1 MHEVMSMDSRNNSL
15 GRRAA
20 MLCEPIVQRVERW
33 TQGRLVVIAG
43 VAGLVFTLLAVMGL
57 VLELSDGNG
66 MARFLEAGAEH
77 ASIARSWHASGVWWL
92 ALAYLVIDAL
102 LFVPLYGALL
112 IGLAPGV
119 MALNPRCLKP
129 KVFVC
134 AVVLFALAAMVADE
148 VENLLGVWALLANG
162 HTWAAWPLVVATK
175 LKWIYFVCAAGLLLL
190 GFLRWL
196 LAFGDSSRQPGTGVD
211 VLQRAR
217 LRFAVVDVIWRSRY
231 VLGTLV
237 FFAALVLV
245 MNQSRD
251 VLAGVAHGWQSGL
264 YVGAAFAMGVS
275 AVSIWALA
283 YMCWMWTR
291 ILCRFRRPTSF
302 SDAIPWQDGAEQA
315 ASPRTWPLE
324 AHQFAKWWARLLGAA
339 PVLMVAW
346 LCGLA
351 AQDAV
356 RAQARSSAYLLLGFG
371 GATLL
376 GAIVFLWGRSAD
388 SKQDKRKVAP
398 GQYFEYKGD
407 GDGMR
412 GELHLERY
420 RFLGLADA
428 PIRLPIAAL
437 LLLLGLRLVNLWLP
451 EQPPVT
457 LAVICSAMTLWAGV
471 VGLLAQYAL
480 RSGLPVLGALVVV
493 VAGLGWWGVADNHMV
508 WSDAK
513 ATIVPLSTLTMWG
526 AQTAVALTLMVG
538 VLVACCMKRGWR
550 RCLGGGLTLLAVVLM
565 PAIVDWNHVDSG
577 GAKAQS
583 AAPEG
588 AIGKKVERR
597 SVSAPDGGEEK
608 VKDPRPTLEQAL
620 VAWLEHLC
628 GKGEGES
635 ARCQGAEPL
644 TVYFVSAEGGG
655 IRAAYWPALVL
666 AELSVRIAEFDERTF
681 SLSGV
686 SGGAVGIS
694 VYRACR
700 EHHPDDAGLD
710 ALRSCIRRLGASDLL
725 TPLLGS
731 WMFEDVLARFIP
743 TAWCNQ
749 PGCGFLS
756 RGAWFERS
764 LEEGLAEAGVNM
776 RAPLATFARA
786 CSSRLPHLFL
796 NSTWVETGERAI
808 ASDVRIEWK
817 DFPTARDQIGY
828 LKPSLPLSTA
838 AHNAARF
845 PFVNAIGSV
854 RVAAPDCPSSG
865 KRNGVVICGHL
876 ADGGYFDNSGGHTTG
891 DILRA
896 LGRLLR
902 ADAVGGFSKTKLDWL
917 RANLVVQVIMIRNG
931 VDAAAAGRGDP
942 AAEPCDPRDN
952 TRPRCSGHLRL
963 FADFLGP
970 LVTAVNA
977 VGTGANGRLA
987 ESLQAKVVE
996 SLSPAGVGP
1005 NGRGQAMRGN
1015 SSPAVVNINL
1025 EKRNVMYPLGW
1036 YLSPVARR
1044 RMEEDA
1050 KRDEVYA
1057 GIRGL

>member
-1 MHEVMSMDSRNNSL
+1 MHEGMNVDSKNNGL
-15 GRRAA
+15 GRRGVV
-20 MLCEPIVQRVERW
+20 LCDSIVQRVERW
-33 TQGRLVVIAG
+33 TRGRLVVIA
-43 VAGLVFTLLAVMGL
+43 VAAGLVLTLLAVMGL
-57 VLELSDGNG
+57 VLEVGDGQG
-66 MARFLEAGAEH
+66 MERFLEAGAED
-77 ASIARSWHASGVWWL
+77 ASIAGAWQANGVWWL
-92 ALAYLVIDAL
+92 ALAYLVIDAVV
-102 LFVPLYGALL
+102 FVPLYGVLL
-112 IGLAPGV
+112 IGLSPKV
-119 MALNPRCLKP
+119 MALNPHSLRP
-129 KVFVC
+129 RVFMC

-162 HTWAAWPLVVATK
+162 LTWPGWPLVVATK
-175 LKWIYFVCAAGLLLL
+175 LKWIFFVGAVGLLLL

-196 LAFGDSSRQPGTGVD
+196 LAFGDSSRQPGTAVD

-217 LRFAVVDVIWRSRY
+217 LRFAAVDVIWRSRY

-291 ILCRFRRPTSF
+291 ILCRFRRPTWF
-302 SDAIPWQDGAEQA
+302 SDAIPGQGGNNQA
-315 ASPRTWPLE
+315 ARTWPLE

-356 RAQARSSAYLLLGFG
+356 RAQALSSAYLLLGFG
-371 GATLL
+371 AMTLL
-376 GAIVFLWGRSAD
+376 GAIVFLWGRSAVSENIQWD
-388 SKQDKRKVAP
+388 VAP
-398 GQYFEYKGD
+398 DGYFEYKGD
-407 GDGMR
+407 PDGMR
-412 GELHLERY
+412 DELHLKRY
-420 RFLGLADA
+420 RFLGIVDA

-480 RSGLPVLGALVVV
+480 RSGFPVLGALVIV

-526 AQTAVALTLMVG
+526 AQTAIAFTLMVG
-538 VLVACCMKRGWR
+538 VLVAWCMKRGWR
-550 RCLGGGLTLLAVVLM
+550 GWRRCLVGGLTLLAVVLL
-565 PAIVDWNHVDSG
+565 PAIVDWSHVDSG

-583 AAPEG
+583 AASEG
-588 AIGKKVERR
+588 GIGKEVERS
-597 SVSAPDGGEEK
+597 SVSAPDGGQEK
-608 VKDPRPTLEQAL
+608 ARDPRPTLEQGL
-620 VAWLEHLC
+620 VTWLEHLC
-628 GKGEGES
+628 GEET
-635 ARCQGAEPL
+635 RCQGAEPL
-644 TVYFVSAEGGG
+644 NVYFVSAEGGG

-666 AELSVRIAEFDERTF
+666 AELSARIAEFDERTF

-710 ALRSCIRRLGASDLL
+710 TLSSCIRRLGASDLL

-743 TAWCNQ
+743 TAWCDQ

-756 RGAWFERS
+756 RGAWFERR

-776 RAPLATFARA
+776 RAPLVTFARA
-786 CSSRLPHLFL
+786 GSSRLPHLFL

-808 ASDVRIEWK
+808 ASDVRIESK
-817 DFPTARDQIGY
+817 DFPTARDQIDY

-865 KRNGVVICGHL
+865 KRDGVVICGHL
-876 ADGGYFDNSGGHTTG
+876 ADGGYFDNSGGHTTA

-902 ADAVGGFSKTKLDWL
+902 ADAVGGFCKTKSDWL

-987 ESLQAKVVE
+987 ESLQARAVE
-996 SLSPAGVGP
+996 SLSPAVVGP

-1044 RMEEDA
+1044 SMEEDA